1 MIRPLLTT
9 LVIGLSAALPASALD
24 DAINEVIDRE
34 LAASGVPGVSYAVV
48 VDGELGASGARGV
61 ARLGENAPVTADTP
75 FLTGSISKSFTALAV
90 MQFVEAGGVE
100 LDVEISTYLD
110 DFSGQRAGAITIR
123 QLLSHTSG
131 FSTLQGNA
139 GHTDARG
146 DADELERLVDELADE
161 TPAYEPGTRWEYSN
175 TNYQILGR
183 LVEVISG
190 REFQAYVTEHILEP
204 IGMSSSFVADGET
217 HDAMVTGH
225 RSWFAT
231 KLPLPETATDRA
243 TAPQG
248 GIVASAND
256 LARYLQVMINGQD
269 DVLSAEGKAQMM
281 QPSSAASPFYGFGWF
296 LYSSDGTVSHSGASP
311 GFETLATMIPG
322 ENRAV
327 VVLTNGGSGLGFG
340 DTLPLRSGITAAALG
355 LEDASAGPDWGARAL
370 FIGMTLLPMFYLASI
385 GWAWRHRAA
394 IRAKRAA
401 GFAGLFSLW
410 FPLLT
415 TAVAAW
421 VILGLVPSL
430 IGSPFSTIN
439 HFQPDVGLVFIAA
452 AATGVAWA
460 VLRLGIAYAR
470 RGGRAES

>member
-1 MIRPLLTT
+1 M
-9 LVIGLSAALPASALD
+9 
-24 DAINEVIDRE
+24 
-34 LAASGVPGVSYAVV
+34 
-48 VDGELGASGARGV
+48 
-61 ARLGENAPVTADTP
+61 
-75 FLTGSISKSFTALAV
+75 
-90 MQFVEAGGVE
+90 
-100 LDVEISTYLD
+100 
-110 DFSGQRAGAITIR
+110 
-123 QLLSHTSG
+123 
-131 FSTLQGNA
+131 
-139 GHTDARG
+139 
-146 DADELERLVDELADE
+146 DELADE

-204 IGMSSSFVADGET
+204 IGMSSSFVADGDV
-217 HDAMVTGH
+217 HDGMATGH

-256 LARYLQVMINGQD
+256 LARYLQVMMNGQD

-281 QPSSAASPFYGFGWF
+281 QPASAASPFYGFGWF
-296 LYSSDGTVSHSGASP
+296 LDSSDGTVSHSGASP

-370 FIGMTLLPMFYLASI
+370 FIGMTLLPIFYLASI

-421 VILGLVPSL
+421 VILGLIPSL

-452 AATGVAWA
+452 AATGVLWA

-470 RGGRAES
+470 RPTRA